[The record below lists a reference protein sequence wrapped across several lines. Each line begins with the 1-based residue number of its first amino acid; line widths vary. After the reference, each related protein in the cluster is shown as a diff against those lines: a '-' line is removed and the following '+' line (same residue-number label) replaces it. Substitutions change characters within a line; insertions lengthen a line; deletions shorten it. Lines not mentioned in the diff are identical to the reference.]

1 MKILI
6 TGGDG
11 FIGRACIE
19 HWSNVHDIVSL
30 DKKSGVDLCW
40 DSPILEYSIIDCDLV
55 YHLASPVGIDLI
67 DRHSDSF
74 LNDMLKMN
82 LKVFNLV
89 KKYNKKIVFFSTSE
103 VYKDCDGAREDDDL
117 VIGCPQYSRW
127 GYASGKLTSEFLC
140 KSLCPQSTI
149 IRPFNICGRGDRKGV
164 LFSFMNDI
172 KSSKD
177 IIIHGDGMQRRAF
190 CDIRDLLNFLDVIN
204 DSEFTGQIYNIG
216 NCQNAISIKNLAQL
230 CKEVSHSSADIKH
243 LNYDEC
249 FSSGH
254 KDIMCRRPDCSK
266 MYGIYT
272 PKYKLIDIIHSM
284 L

>member
-11 FIGRACIE
+11 FIGKACAK
-19 HWSNVHDIVSL
+19 HWSSIHDVTSL
-30 DKKSGVDLCW
+30 DRASGVDLCW
-40 DSPILEYSIIDCDLV
+40 DSPILEYSIIDCDII
-55 YHLASPVGIDLI
+55 YHLASPVGINLI

-74 LNDMLKMN
+74 LNDMLKIN

-103 VYKDCDGAREDDDL
+103 VYKDCDDAREDDDL

-149 IRPFNICGRGDRKGV
+149 IRPFNVCGKGDRKGV
-164 LFSFMNDI
+164 LFSLINAI
-172 KSSKD
+172 KSNKD
-177 IIIHGDGMQRRAF
+177 IVIHGDGNQVRSF
-190 CDIRDLLNFLDVIN
+190 CDIRDLVNFLDVIN
-204 DSEFTGQIYNIG
+204 ASEFNGEIYNVG
-216 NCQNAISIKNLAQL
+216 NSENLSSINELAEL
-230 CKEVSHSSADIKH
+230 CIEVFNSPIKINH
-243 LNYDEC
+243 IPYSNC
-249 FSSGH
+249 FSNKH
-254 KDIMCRRPDCSK
+254 RDIMYRKPNCVK
-266 MYGIYT
+266 MYGL
-272 PKYKLIDIIHSM
+272 YKPQYNLIEIIKNM